1 MTETNN
7 FKVFVLLQQHHGTIP
22 RLYKYIKGSI
32 YNHASIS
39 TDPNMETFYSFRTK
53 WGFVVEHP
61 FDFKKK
67 HKESIQCSIYEI
79 ELNEENYYRVQNS
92 LTEFQ
97 NNKENLKYSYLGL
110 ILGFLKIKHFF
121 EKGYYCSRFVA
132 EVLKA
137 SDSIEF
143 KKDPSLYLPS
153 DFKKESFK
161 LIFQDQAKLFKKQQ
175 EEIELIEEKYLTNK
189 K

>member
-1 MTETNN
+1 MTEDNQYKM
-7 FKVFVLLQQHHGTIP
+7 FILLQQHKGTFP
-22 RLYKYIKGSI
+22 KVYKYIKGSI

-39 TDPNMETFYSFRTK
+39 LDPNIETFYSFRTK

-67 HKESIQCSIYEI
+67 HKESIRCSIYEI
-79 ELNEENYYRVQNS
+79 ELNEENYHRVQNS
-92 LTEFQ
+92 LIEFQ
-97 NNKENLKYSYLGL
+97 NKKENLKYSYLSL

-132 EVLKA
+132 EVMKS

-143 KKDPSLYLPS
+143 KKDTSLYLPS
-153 DFKKESFK
+153 DFKKESYK
-161 LIFQDQAKLFKKQQ
+161 LIFEDEAILFKNKNQ
-175 EEIELIEEKYLTNK
+175 EL
-189 K
+189 